1 MSGRCRKIA
10 KGVAKRCSGESRIWA
25 VPPSRCRYCSI
36 SDRYDLSGGS
46 ASEIFWNCR
55 FTVAMPGHTNA
66 PHKTRLET
74 THPTGNTTKA
84 TAHAATKSAIRRL
97 IRLGLAD
104 RLSPLRA
111 SGNAFGRMNHPCASI
126 IDRNVNQLTSVRAN
140 SGDSSSGDSGATSA
154 DCKCRI
160 KRKVKHN
167 VVCE

>member
-46 ASEIFWNCR
+46 ASEIFSNCR
-55 FTVAMPGHTNA
+55 FTVAMPVHTNA

-74 THPTGNTTKA
+74 THPTGNNTKA

-140 SGDSSSGDSGATSA
+140 SGDSSNSTSFEPWTSWFSTCDQTYSA
-154 DCKCRI
+154 VGR
-160 KRKVKHN
+160 
-167 VVCE
+167 

>member
-1 MSGRCRKIA
+1 MGTFDIDPWSRAMSGRCRKIA

-126 IDRNVNQLTSVRAN
+126 IDRNVNQLTSVR
-140 SGDSSSGDSGATSA
+140 
-154 DCKCRI
+154 C
-160 KRKVKHN
+160 
-167 VVCE
+167 